1 MTWVIW
7 LFVVAWILDAFSVL
21 SRSAIIAFSLADMEE
36 RLRKQDRIQKEL
48 PRFEAFTEF
57 SRDVAFTFLLLTQ
70 ISKAV
75 VAVCLF
81 IFIQANWP
89 ELNIFAQSLV
99 SLLGFCLFLFV
110 SDSLI
115 RPIASEKAEA
125 VTHYL
130 LGSWKCMHVL
140 MYIPALPFRMLNN
153 TITSVLTSGEDK
165 QEEEHAEDEII
176 AAVAFG
182 EAQGHILEEE
192 REMIEAV
199 LEFRDKTVAD
209 VMSPRTD
216 MAASDMEEG
225 TSGALDTAKETGHSR
240 LPIYSGNRDN
250 IVGILYVKDLIGI
263 PLDELP
269 PLDDVLRPPVLVPS
283 SKSLASLLAEM
294 RRDRV
299 HLAVVLDEFGGTAG
313 LVSIEDIFE
322 EVFGE
327 IEDEYDADREEEVRQ
342 LDQATYDLDAR
353 MKVEEVNERFDF
365 NLPLNDNYESL
376 GGLVTSYLGCIPK
389 PGEVWNSEEGSYTI
403 TVLEATPRRVV
414 RVCVERH
421 SEEEQ
426 DSEDQRTRTAVS

>member
-7 LFVVAWILDAFSVL
+7 LLVLAWLLDAFSVL
-21 SRSAIIAFSLADMEE
+21 SRSAIISFSLADMEE

-57 SRDVAFTFLLLTQ
+57 SRDVAFTFLLLAQ
-70 ISKAV
+70 ISKALA
-75 VAVCLF
+75 AVC
-81 IFIQANWP
+81 IFIGIQAWNP
-89 ELNIFAQSLV
+89 EWSLGLQYGV
-99 SLLGFCLFLFV
+99 SIVGFCLFLFI
-110 SDSLI
+110 SDTLS
-115 RPIASEKAEA
+115 RPIATEKAEA

-130 LGSWKCMHVL
+130 LSSWKIVHVL
-140 MYIPALPFRMLNN
+140 MYIPALPFRMLYN
-153 TITSVLTSGEDK
+153 TINSVLTSGEDR
-165 QEEEHAEDEII
+165 QEDEHAEDEII

-225 TSGALDTAKETGHSR
+225 TRGALQTAKETGHSR
-240 LPIYSGNRDN
+240 LPIYAGNRDN
-250 IVGILYVKDLIGI
+250 IIGILYVKDLIGI

-269 PLDDVLRPPVLVPS
+269 PIQSLLRQPVLVPA

-389 PGEVWNSEEGSYTI
+389 PGELWSSDEGSYTI

-421 SEEEQ
+421 GEEQ
-426 DSEDQRTRTAVS
+426 QNDEQRRSSAVS